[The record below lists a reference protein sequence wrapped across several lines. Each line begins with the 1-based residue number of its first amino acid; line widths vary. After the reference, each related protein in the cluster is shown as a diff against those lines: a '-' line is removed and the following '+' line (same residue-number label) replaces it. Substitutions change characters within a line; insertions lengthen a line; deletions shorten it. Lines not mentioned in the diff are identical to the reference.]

1 VLGLVTPWELGGYAG
16 SDAQNVRDAARAYKK
31 RVVLLDWVRYSR
43 GHGSWFQ
50 PDGCHLT
57 FSGARAFARL
67 FRHALPFA
75 QPPPPTPSNT
85 ES

>member
-1 VLGLVTPWELGGYAG
+1 
-16 SDAQNVRDAARAYKK
+16 VRAAAKDYKK
-31 RVVLLDWVRYSR
+31 RVILLDWVKFSR

-67 FRHALPFA
+67 FRKALPFA
-75 QPPPPTPSNT
+75 QAPPKPPEPPEPTPE